1 MKNVL
6 TNKRASVSMFMRQ
19 TVDSC
24 HFYMYG
30 TEIDKPRLIYYMLLL
45 YALKNNGTM
54 PRKLEA
60 HGIINKENATV
71 YCMVVLKFTFI

>member
-1 MKNVL
+1 MKKSLQIKGLQFQCLCV
-6 TNKRASVSMFMRQ
+6 Q

-30 TEIDKPRLIYYMLLL
+30 TEIDKLGLIYYMLLL

-54 PRKLEA
+54 DRKLEA
-60 HGIINKENATV
+60 HGIINKENATI
-71 YCMVVLKFTFI
+71 YCMVVLKITFI